1 MKTGIIVHSHTG
13 NTRGV
18 AEILLQKLEDNG
30 CTVEMRKVEA
40 VNEDPKAGG
49 PVKLKHVPDPDEFDF
64 LIFAAPVRGFNL
76 SPVMA
81 AYLQEIPTLHHKKA
95 ACFVTEFFPFSYMGG
110 RQAVDRMSKLL
121 EAKEVSLLDSG
132 IINWSRPT
140 RDKQIRKLT
149 DRLALLPVS
158 SESSP
163 EANNR

>member
-30 CTVEMRKVEA
+30 CSVKMRKVEA
-40 VNEDPKAGG
+40 LNEDPKDEG
-49 PVKLKHVPDPDEFDF
+49 PVKLKNIPDPEEFDF

-81 AYLQEIPTLHHKKA
+81 AYLKEIPPLHQKKT

-110 RQAVDRMSKLL
+110 RQAVDRMTKLL
-121 EAKEVSLLDSG
+121 EAKDASLIDSG
-132 IINWSRPT
+132 IINWSRPN
-140 RDKQIRKLT
+140 REKQIRKLT
-149 DRLALLPVS
+149 DRLALLPASV
-158 SESSP
+158 ESPP
-163 EANNR
+163 EATK